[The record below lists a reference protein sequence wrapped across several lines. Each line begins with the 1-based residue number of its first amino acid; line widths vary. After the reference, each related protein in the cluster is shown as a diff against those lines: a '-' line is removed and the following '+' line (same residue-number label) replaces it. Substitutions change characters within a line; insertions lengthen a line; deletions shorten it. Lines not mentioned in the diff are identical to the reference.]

1 MQRNKG
7 GYHIAAAPLVTS
19 HALGTNPA
27 TKAMT
32 LRAKEQLA
40 GDIAAQNRP
49 AIRARPRNVGM
60 NMWSIAADI
69 DDVMWRDAVIPV
81 R

>member
-1 MQRNKG
+1 MRW
-7 GYHIAAAPLVTS
+7 APIL
-19 HALGTNPA
+19 LQ
-27 TKAMT
+27 KAMT

-40 GDIAAQNRP
+40 GDSAAQNRP

>member
-19 HALGTNPA
+19 PAVGTDPA
-27 TKAMT
+27 TKAMA
-32 LRAKEQLA
+32 LRAEEQSA
-40 GDIAAQNRP
+40 GDSAAQNRP
-49 AIRARPRNVGM
+49 AFRARPRNVGM